1 MYPTTK
7 TQLLCVHVRV
17 PPSSP
22 PASPSSSLLPPLLP
36 PLLSP
41 PTTSARVVA
50 VRRVSGP
57 GGIAQQTSYAI
68 EQPGCPTRQVTRTI
82 IVRPIGGRPNDPNL
96 PPSYDQAV
104 TGADRSVKVED
115 GQNLPHPPPP
125 HVMSSQAPSAPPN
138 VPPAPDLPYPPP
150 PQNPHLPPPPAYD
163 SPTPS
168 APTLEDSDEIPAS
181 DRQRLLA

>member
-1 MYPTTK
+1 MYTYLATTYMN
-7 TQLLCVHVRV
+7 LS

-22 PASPSSSLLPPLLP
+22 HTA
-36 PLLSP
+36 
-41 PTTSARVVA
+41 SARVVA

-104 TGADRSVKVED
+104 TGADRSVKVEE
-115 GQNLPHPPPP
+115 GQDLPYPPPP
-125 HVMSSQAPSAPPN
+125 HVMSSQAPS
-138 VPPAPDLPYPPP
+138 VPPAPPAAAAGLPYPPP

-163 SPTPS
+163 PPTPS